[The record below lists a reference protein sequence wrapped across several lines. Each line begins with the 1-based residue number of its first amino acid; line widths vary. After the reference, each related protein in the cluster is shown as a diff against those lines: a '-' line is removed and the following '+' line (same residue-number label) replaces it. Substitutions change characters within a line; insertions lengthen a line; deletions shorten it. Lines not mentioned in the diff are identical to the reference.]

1 MKKTSHALATDEDA
15 PTGADPGARAGS
27 PAGEAAA
34 VRSPPPSG
42 DPAPARSSGALGAAM
57 RPAWAEVD
65 LDALVGNLARLRERV
80 APAGVLAVI
89 KADAYGHGA
98 PAAAR
103 ALEDAGVDQ
112 VGVALLEEGAE
123 LRREGVR
130 LPILVL
136 GTAQASQLP
145 LYRRYRLTPTVSSL
159 DQLDLWQAYA
169 RRAGGDGGPIEV
181 HLKIDTGMRRLGVPL
196 EAAPI
201 ALDRLRCDPRLAL
214 VGLASHFAE
223 ADRPESA
230 RNQRQHRRFADLV
243 ESLPAAE
250 RERLILHAANSA
262 AALHLPATRHRMVR
276 LGLALFG
283 LDPAAPEPAGRPDA
297 GLVPVMSVVSRIVQL
312 RQVEPGGAVGYG
324 GRWRAE
330 RPSAVAVVPVGYADG
345 YPWRLDGKSG
355 AGRGEALLGDGR
367 RVPLAGSVTMD
378 MLMLD
383 VTGTGARVGDEVVL
397 LGRRGGGEVSAWELA
412 EKAGT
417 IPWEVLCSLGL
428 RLPRRFLRDGE
439 VVEQSRRF
447 SRRMS

>member
-1 MKKTSHALATDEDA
+1 MAST
-15 PTGADPGARAGS
+15 P
-27 PAGEAAA
+27 
-34 VRSPPPSG
+34 SPPSTEL
-42 DPAPARSSGALGAAM
+42 AEAL
-57 RPAWAEVD
+57 RPAWVEVD
-65 LDALVGNLARLRERV
+65 LDALVGNLDLLRRRV
-80 APAGVLAVI
+80 APAAVLAVL

-98 PAAAR
+98 PAAAL
-103 ALEDAGVDQ
+103 ALEAAGVDQ

-136 GTAQASQLP
+136 GTAQESQLP

-181 HLKIDTGMRRLGVPL
+181 HLKVDTGMRRLGVPF

-201 ALDRLRCDPRLAL
+201 VLDRLRRDPRLRL

-230 RNQRQHRRFADLV
+230 RNSLQHRRFTDLV
-243 ESLPAAE
+243 ASLPAAE
-250 RERLILHAANSA
+250 RERLVFHAANSA
-262 AALHLPATRHRMVR
+262 AALHLPAARHRMVR

-283 LDPAAPEPAGRPDA
+283 LDPAARDRAGDA
-297 GLVPVMSVVSRIVQL
+297 GLSPVMSVVSRIVQL

-330 RPSAVAVVPVGYADG
+330 RPSTVAVVPVGYADG
-345 YPWRLDGKSG
+345 YPWRLYAGTG
-355 AGRGEALLGDGR
+355 AGTGETGAEALLADGR

-397 LGRRGGGEVSAWELA
+397 LGRCGGDEVSARELA

-428 RLPRRFLRDGE
+428 RLPRRFRRRGE
-439 VVEQSRRF
+439 AEEQSRRF
-447 SRRMS
+447 TRRRA

>member
-1 MKKTSHALATDEDA
+1 MEQPPLNDLA
-15 PTGADPGARAGS
+15 
-27 PAGEAAA
+27 
-34 VRSPPPSG
+34 
-42 DPAPARSSGALGAAM
+42 AAM
-57 RPAWAEVD
+57 RPAWVEVD
-65 LDALVGNLARLRERV
+65 LDALVGNLGRLRERV
-80 APAGVLAVI
+80 APARVLAVI

-98 PAAAR
+98 TAAAR

-112 VGVALLEEGAE
+112 LGVALLEEGAE

-145 LYRRYRLTPTVSSL
+145 LYRHYRLTPTVSSL

-169 RRAGGDGGPIEV
+169 RRAGGDGAPIEV
-181 HLKIDTGMRRLGVPL
+181 HLKVDTGMRRLGVPL
-196 EAAPI
+196 EAAPLV
-201 ALDRLRCDPRLAL
+201 LDRLRRDPRLSL

-243 ESLPAAE
+243 ASIPAAE

-283 LDPAAPEPAGRPDA
+283 LDPAAPEPAGPQEAGRPDA

-324 GRWRAE
+324 GRWRAD
-330 RPSAVAVVPVGYADG
+330 RPSTVAVVPVGYADG
-345 YPWRLDGKSG
+345 YPWRLYGKSG

-397 LGRRGGGEVSAWELA
+397 LGRRGGAEVSAWELA

-428 RLPRRFLRDGE
+428 RLPRRFRRDRE
-439 VVEQSRRF
+439 IVEQSRRF
-447 SRRMS
+447 SRRPA

>member
-1 MKKTSHALATDEDA
+1 MKTTSINSASAIGD
-15 PTGADPGARAGS
+15 PDPGAVALS
-27 PAGEAAA
+27 PALPPGEL
-34 VRSPPPSG
+34 
-42 DPAPARSSGALGAAM
+42 ARAL

-65 LDALVGNLARLRERV
+65 LDALVGNLDRLRRRV
-80 APAGVLAVI
+80 APAAVLAVL

-98 PAAAR
+98 PAAAL
-103 ALEDAGVDQ
+103 ALEAAGVDQ

-136 GTAQASQLP
+136 GTAQESQLP

-169 RRAGGDGGPIEV
+169 RRAGGDGGPVEL
-181 HLKIDTGMRRLGVPL
+181 HLKVDTGMRRLGVPF

-201 ALDRLRCDPRLAL
+201 VLDRLRRDPRLSL

-223 ADRPESA
+223 ADLPESP
-230 RNQRQHRRFADLV
+230 RNALQHRRFADLV
-243 ESLPAAE
+243 ASLPAAE

-262 AALHLPATRHRMVR
+262 AALHLPAARHRMVR

-283 LDPAAPEPAGRPDA
+283 LDPAAPDRAADA
-297 GLVPVMSVVSRIVQL
+297 GLSPVMSVVSRIVQL

-330 RPSAVAVVPVGYADG
+330 RPSTVAVVPVGYADG
-345 YPWRLDGKSG
+345 YPWRLY
-355 AGRGEALLGDGR
+355 GRGGETRAEALLADGR

-397 LGRRGGGEVSAWELA
+397 LGRRGGAEVSARELA
-412 EKAGT
+412 AKAGT

-428 RLPRRFLRDGE
+428 RLPRRFRRRGE
-439 VVEQSRRF
+439 TEEQSRRF
-447 SRRMS
+447 TRRRA